1 MTFSPDPRTNPAN
14 KAIIELFRTKRM
26 FEPQA
31 YTLYSYAS
39 LQVVKQAAERAKTL
53 DPKKVA
59 AVMHSGATFDTVLGT
74 ISFDAKGDVSEYVVG
89 GVKKERY
96 VLYIW
101 RKGPDGRITYFEA
114 DGS

>member
-1 MTFSPDPRTNPAN
+1 
-14 KAIIELFRTKRM
+14 M

-31 YTLYSYAS
+31 YTLYSYAAV
-39 LQVVKQAAERAKTL
+39 QVIKQAAEKANSL

-59 AVMHSGATFDTVLGT
+59 EVMHSGMVFNTVLGN
-74 ISFDAKGDVSEYVVG
+74 ISFDKKGDVSEYTVG
-89 GVKKERY
+89 NVKKDRY

-114 DGS
+114 DN

>member
-1 MTFSPDPRTNPAN
+1 
-14 KAIIELFRTKRM
+14 M

-39 LQVVKQAAERAKTL
+39 VQILKQAAEKAKSL
-53 DPKKVA
+53 DPKEVAKV
-59 AVMHSGATFDTVLGT
+59 MRSGMVFSTVLGDLK
-74 ISFDAKGDVSEYVVG
+74 FDSKGDVSDDGYVVN
-89 GVKKERY
+89 GVKKDRY

-114 DGS
+114 E